1 MCDALHDLAYRGV
14 VNAPFMPSV
23 LEPELAPFLKLSD
36 MMGELSSKLCRAEGK
51 RVVQLN
57 LSTFGGRDVD
67 VTQSRVANLLLA
79 AAVKGMLGSEHEPSV
94 NYVNAT
100 FQARALGI
108 NTQVRDFQGF
118 MYFTY
123 T

>member
-1 MCDALHDLAYRGV
+1 MIYWTIGIDISKCI
-14 VNAPFMPSV
+14 
-23 LEPELAPFLKLSD
+23 SD

-108 NTQVRDFQGF
+108 NTQVRDFRGF
-118 MYFTY
+118 MYWHIYIHLYLYSFVY